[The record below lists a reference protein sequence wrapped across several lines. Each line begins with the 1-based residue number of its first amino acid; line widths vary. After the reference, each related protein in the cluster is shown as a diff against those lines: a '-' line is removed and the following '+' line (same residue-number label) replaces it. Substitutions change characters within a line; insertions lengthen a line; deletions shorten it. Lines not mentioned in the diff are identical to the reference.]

1 MPPVPALSAAAAAID
16 ANANAGLAP
25 PAPVAS
31 TSTSSAPP
39 VKVYRPLNGPAPA
52 LPEVSDADFEPTG
65 GELHAAFAGQVRKRE
80 KLVDGPLL
88 TRKLR
93 DEAAAKDMAARR
105 ARFPTVRPIAVSS
118 RR

>member
-1 MPPVPALSAAAAAID
+1 MPALSAAAAAID
-16 ANANAGLAP
+16 ANAMAA
-25 PAPVAS
+25 PAPAPSPVP
-31 TSTSSAPP
+31 STSSSSSSAP

-52 LPEVSDADFEPTG
+52 LPEVNDADFEPTG

-105 ARFPTVRPIAVSS
+105 ARFPTVRPDLALSVG
-118 RR
+118 